1 MLSTSRKND
10 NLYLITSEEFT
21 LSNIVAIVSDC
32 VCVCVC
38 VSVCVC
44 ERERERDYNCLI
56 TAASVNIYF
65 SML

>member
-44 ERERERDYNCLI
+44 VCERERERETI
-56 TAASVNIYF
+56 IV
-65 SML
+65 